1 MKMIFEW
8 DTEKAEVNISKHG
21 VTFPEASTV
30 FGDPLSLTIN
40 DPEHS
45 ENEQR
50 FLILGR
56 SWENRLLVVSFTDR
70 EPNTRIISARKATIK
85 ERRKYEKSPKED

>member
-8 DTEKAEVNISKHG
+8 DPEKAEINISKHG
-21 VTFPEASTV
+21 ITFPEASTV
-30 FGDPLSLTIN
+30 FGDPLSLTIQ
-40 DPEHS
+40 DPDHS

-50 FLILGR
+50 FLILGQ
-56 SWENRLLVVSFTDR
+56 SAESRLLVVSFTDR
-70 EPNTRIISARKATIK
+70 EPNTRIISARKATPK

>member
-8 DTEKAEVNISKHG
+8 DPEKAEINIRKHG

-30 FGDPLSLTIN
+30 FGDPFSLTIH
-40 DPEHS
+40 DPDHS
-45 ENEQR
+45 ENEHR

-56 SWENRLLVVSFTDR
+56 SLENRLLVVSFTDR

-85 ERRKYEKSPKED
+85 ERRKYEKSPKEN